1 MTLSEANEVLG
12 PFDLGMLMIAALV
25 RFYAP
30 TLVAR
35 SPVSK

>member
-12 PFDLGMLMIAALV
+12 PFDLGMLMIAALF

-30 TLVAR
+30 
-35 SPVSK
+35 